1 MTFLRQSIRWCLL
14 VLLVTVVFF
23 PACQKEQ
30 PKEEIVDIAGILPE
44 RGVAEITHGYP
55 DFRFVFVDE
64 GEANVSLQ
72 FEDKF
77 IRIDGVEDEA
87 VRERLSAFVLEYL
100 ENPNKIAE
108 DKAKR
113 EAYYNK
119 LPPKEKMAGFVRRL
133 KLRYPD
139 FDYEWVG
146 LGEGNVKLEYG
157 DNSLFITGVDDEGAR
172 EEIAHRLRRIQKEID
187 VLGEQDK

>member
-14 VLLVTVVFF
+14 VLLVAVVFF

-44 RGVAEITHGYP
+44 RGVAEITHDYP

-87 VRERLSAFVLEYL
+87 VRERLSAFVIEYL

-113 EAYYNK
+113 REAYNK
-119 LPPKEKMAGFVRRL
+119 LPPKEKMAGFVSRL

>member
-14 VLLVTVVFF
+14 VLLVTIVFL

-30 PKEEIVDIAGILPE
+30 LKEEIVDIAGILPE
-44 RGVAEITHGYP
+44 RGVADITNGYP

-87 VRERLSAFVLEYL
+87 DRERLSAFVLEYL

-113 EAYYNK
+113 REAYNK
-119 LPPKEKMAGFVRRL
+119 LPPKEKMAGFVSRL
-133 KLRYPD
+133 KIRYPD

-172 EEIAHRLRRIQKEID
+172 EEFAQRLRRIQKEID

>member
-14 VLLVTVVFF
+14 VLLVTVVFL

-44 RGVAEITHGYP
+44 RGVADITNGYP

-87 VRERLSAFVLEYL
+87 DRERLSAFVLEYL

-108 DKAKR
+108 DMAKR
-113 EAYYNK
+113 REAYNK
-119 LPPKEKMAGFVRRL
+119 LPPKEKMAGFVSRL
-133 KLRYPD
+133 KIRYPD

-172 EEIAHRLRRIQKEID
+172 EEFAQRLRRIQKEID